1 MSLRGFFTDDFL
13 ATMKG
18 AAAPFYTVTNSDS
31 RKKGGAACV
40 VDLQSAY
47 NQDR

>member
-1 MSLRGFFTDDFL
+1 MSFGSSLTMK

-18 AAAPFYTVTNSDS
+18 STTPFYTATNSDS
-31 RKKGGAACV
+31 KKKGGASCV
-40 VDLQSAY
+40 VDFQSAY